1 VTQNL
6 QVSKHPRAGGLEG
19 SMLMRGRAGTG
30 IIALAAALMMG
41 AAAAAQETTTGTI
54 TGQVVDA
61 QGLAIPGATV
71 TVVSPQG
78 QRAFITDE
86 EGRFHAP
93 FITPGRHEVRVE
105 LQGFRPV
112 NIEDIDVS
120 IGERVVLPN
129 IVLRLGGITEQV
141 EVVAAPPA
149 VDTTSSAIGS
159 TLDSDFLARIPTQR
173 QVTDVVYLAPG
184 VSTSGDVGEANPS
197 ISGATGLENQYIID
211 GVNVSNPG
219 YGGVGSYSIVFGSL
233 GSGVPFDFVQEVQ
246 VRTGGY
252 EAEFGQATGG
262 VVQAV
267 TKSGGNTFNGSL
279 FGYFQPSA
287 FQGAFEQTV
296 LPNATRGAEAVNT
309 TETEFSDVGFTAS
322 GPIVRDRMFF
332 FGALDRSWNTTTLIA
347 PEGFPLRDTL
357 GEVDRERAAWAYSA
371 KVTFQAAAAHRLDF
385 SVFGDPSH
393 GENGPQRR
401 TALLR
406 TDTAGFSEIDYGG
419 HNQTARYEG
428 VLGSSFLL
436 TASVSRATNLIEEV
450 PSVDTW
456 SITDFRV
463 EPNIVSGG
471 IGFFEVGNDG
481 ENLQY
486 QAKATYLA
494 GNHEIRGG
502 FLFEDINYD
511 NIIDRTGPSFTLP
524 DGTMTETGATIN
536 LLPDPQFGQIYRV
549 VRANIT
555 SVRETRQ
562 NYWSF
567 FVQDTIRLGDWLTLK
582 PGIRYEQQEL
592 IGNLTDFTW
601 DNNWAPRIGVT
612 WDPTRSGRARVYGN
626 WGRYFAKIPNDLAAR
641 ALSADAGVTRADYFD
656 ANLTQPIPEGV
667 TAGDPPTTTHF
678 VTAGLSAAEID
689 EESESTYTDEWIV
702 GGEYEVAAGL
712 TLGVNWQSRRFG
724 RVLEDVGTAPML
736 AYFLPDADISSVE
749 YFITNPDENTPTV
762 GGLGASFEEAIH
774 DYDALTFT
782 ADKRF
787 GDRWG
792 LKSSYRYA
800 RLEGNFEGFFRQDNG
815 QSDPG
820 ITSLFDFPTNDPT
833 YAEIGGPQF
842 GFRGDI
848 RFLGEAGA
856 GPLPLDR
863 RHQFKVYGNY
873 LTAVGVNVGL
883 GFNAFSG
890 TPLTALAANPL
901 YDSTGEIPETPR
913 GAGFDTVDG
922 FRDRTP
928 WLTSIDLHA
937 DYQLPI
943 GGESRLL
950 VLADV
955 FNLFN
960 QREPID
966 YDNYTEAA
974 FGVPNPDFGRVI
986 EYQDPIQA
994 RIGLRFEF

>member
-1 VTQNL
+1 MLN
-6 QVSKHPRAGGLEG
+6 RAGI
-19 SMLMRGRAGTG
+19 RTWFV
-30 IIALAAALMMG
+30 
-41 AAAAAQETTTGTI
+41 AAAAALVVAAAPAAAQDATTGTI

-71 TVVSPQG
+71 TITSPQG
-78 QRAFITDE
+78 QRAFVTDTD
-86 EGRFHAP
+86 GRFHAP
-93 FITPGRHEVRVE
+93 FITPGRHSVSVE

-112 NIEDIDVS
+112 TIEDIDVS
-120 IGERVVLPN
+120 LGERVVMPN
-129 IVLRLGGITEQV
+129 ITLRLGGVTEQV
-141 EVVAAPPA
+141 EVIGATPT
-149 VDTTSSAIGS
+149 VDTTNSSLGS

-173 QVTDVVYLAPG
+173 QLTDVVYLAPG

-211 GVNVSNPG
+211 GINVSNPG

-246 VRTGGY
+246 VKTGGY

-267 TKSGGNTFNGSL
+267 TKSGGNSFNGSA
-279 FGYFQPSA
+279 FGYFQPTA
-287 FQGAFEQTV
+287 FQGDFEQTV

-309 TETEFSDVGFTAS
+309 TETLFSDVGFTVS
-322 GPIVRDRMFF
+322 GPVIADRLFF
-332 FGALDRSWNTTTLIA
+332 FGALDRSWNNTTLIA
-347 PEGFPLRDTL
+347 PEGFPLRDEL
-357 GEVDRERAAWAYSA
+357 GEVDRERTAWAYSA
-371 KVTFQAAAAHRLDF
+371 KATFQAAAAHRLDF
-385 SVFGDPSH
+385 SVFGDPAR
-393 GENGPQRR
+393 GEMGPQRR

-428 VLGSSFLL
+428 VIGSNLLL
-436 TASVSRATNLIEEV
+436 TGSVSRASNLIEEV
-450 PSVDTW
+450 PSVDAW

-463 EPNIVSGG
+463 EPNIVMGG
-471 IGFFEVGNDG
+471 IGFYEVGNDG
-481 ENLQY
+481 KNMQY
-486 QAKATYLA
+486 QAKATYLVA
-494 GNHEIRGG
+494 NHEIRGG
-502 FLFEDINYD
+502 ILFEDISYD
-511 NIIDRTGPSFTLP
+511 NTIDRTGPSFTLP
-524 DGTMTETGATIN
+524 DGTSTATGATIN
-536 LLPDPQFGQIYRV
+536 ILPDPQFGEIFRV

-555 SVRETRQ
+555 NVRETRQ
-562 NYWSF
+562 NYISF

-582 PGIRYEQQEL
+582 PGLRYEQQEL
-592 IGNLTDFTW
+592 IGNLENFTW
-601 DNNWAPRIGVT
+601 DNNWAPRLGIT
-612 WDPTRSGRARVYGN
+612 WDPTRTGRSRVYAN

-656 ANLTQPIPEGV
+656 ANLTQPIPAGV
-667 TAGDPPTTTHF
+667 SAGTPATTTHF
-678 VTAGLSAAEID
+678 VTAGLSA
-689 EESESTYTDEWIV
+689 SEFDPDSKSTYSDEWLV
-702 GGEYEVAAGL
+702 GAEYEVMTGFTVGA
-712 TLGVNWQSRRFG
+712 NWQSRRFG
-724 RVLEDVGTAPML
+724 RVLEDVGTAPM
-736 AYFLPDADISSVE
+736 AVYFLPGADTSSVE

-774 DYDALTFT
+774 DYDALTLT
-782 ADKRF
+782 AEKRF

-792 LKSSYRYA
+792 LQSSYRYA
-800 RLEGNFEGFFRQDNG
+800 RLEGTFEGFFRQDNG

-820 ITSLFDFPTNDPT
+820 ITSLFDFPTNDPSYT
-833 YAEIGGPQF
+833 EIGVPQF

-848 RFLGEAGA
+848 RFLGELGA

-873 LTAVGVNVGL
+873 LTVVGLNVGL

-913 GAGFDTVDG
+913 GAGFETVDG

-928 WLTSIDLHA
+928 WLTSVDLHA
-937 DYQLPI
+937 DYQLPF
-943 GGESRLL
+943 GGERRILL
-950 VLADV
+950 LADV
-955 FNLFN
+955 FNVFN
-960 QREPID
+960 QREVID

-974 FGVPNPDFGRVI
+974 FGVLNPDFGRVI

-994 RIGLRFEF
+994 RVGLRFQF